1 MKTQRLIPM
10 LPVRNMPAS
19 VEFYTRFGFRVE
31 SRNDEWRWAILAFDD
46 CRLMLDESI
55 HQPPDIARTAVV
67 YLYPDDIFA
76 YHREMRRRGLDV
88 PQITHPSYG
97 MSEFRM
103 EGPDGNRLWIEQKND
118 VVE

>member
-31 SRNDEWRWAILAFDD
+31 SRNDEWRWAILALDD

-55 HQPPDIARTAVV
+55 HQPPHTARTAVV

-76 YHREMRRRGLDV
+76 YQREMRRRGLDV
-88 PQITHPSYG
+88 PPITHPFYG

-103 EGPDGNRLWIEQKND
+103 EDPDGNRLWIGQKND
-118 VVE
+118 AEE